1 MHILIVEDNAQ
12 VMATLCDYL
21 SLHSHTFDCAYNGE
35 HALELLRQQAFEV
48 VIMDITMPRLDGISA
63 VKAIRSE
70 LALNTPI
77 LFLTARDAIQDKEA
91 AFGAGGDDYL
101 VKPFSLRELVL
112 RLDALVSRGQRATS
126 KNLQVGELSYDLYSH
141 KVYRQGNALKLTKKQ
156 TQIVHLLMRQHPKP
170 VTKAQILQT
179 LWGDEEPE
187 SDALRSH
194 MYMLRNAIDKP
205 YEHKML
211 VTEYGQGYRLD
222 AG

>member
-1 MHILIVEDNAQ
+1 
-12 VMATLCDYL
+12 
-21 SLHSHTFDCAYNGE
+21 
-35 HALELLRQQAFEV
+35 
-48 VIMDITMPRLDGISA
+48 MDITMPRLDGISA

-126 KNLQVGELSYDLYSH
+126 KNLQAGELSYDLYSH